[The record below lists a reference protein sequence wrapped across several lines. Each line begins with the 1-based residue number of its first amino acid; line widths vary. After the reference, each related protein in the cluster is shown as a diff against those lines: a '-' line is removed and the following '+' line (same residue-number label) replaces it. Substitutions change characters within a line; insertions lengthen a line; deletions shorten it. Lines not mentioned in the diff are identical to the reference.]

1 MSEALESAEVIE
13 TQVLRRLRPPYE
25 AVMLFG
31 SVARQMPSRESD
43 RDVLQLVAEP
53 RSSYK
58 EGQLSVSVYSSAALE
73 EMATQGNLFVLHL
86 KLEGR
91 IILIRVD
98 CSRDVWVTTVKCR
111 VMIHFSVSWRVCSNF
126 LDVPHAEYVA
136 RPGPF
141 NQMAVF
147 ILRSTL
153 FAILAAKGHP
163 LFAMERVAGAFGD
176 PEILQV
182 YSLKRLFEPR
192 RESFEKA
199 KGLIERYLKCRIR
212 NPFGSYEALLLN
224 SSRESPFVTAVAL
237 HFLKRVVGEEA
248 YGFWARQLDESKDHH
263 R

>member
-1 MSEALESAEVIE
+1 
-13 TQVLRRLRPPYE
+13 
-25 AVMLFG
+25 
-31 SVARQMPSRESD
+31 
-43 RDVLQLVAEP
+43 
-53 RSSYK
+53 
-58 EGQLSVSVYSSAALE
+58 
-73 EMATQGNLFVLHL
+73 MATQGNLFVLHL

-91 IILIRVD
+91 IISDPRGLLARCLGYYREMQSYD
-98 CSRDVWVTTVKCR
+98 PFLRELAGL
-111 VMIHFSVSWRVCSNF
+111 SNF

-163 LFAMERVAGAFGD
+163 LFAMERVAGAFGN

-248 YGFWARQLDESKDHH
+248 YRLLGTPTQ
-263 R
+263 